1 MRHHGPMSSFCLIA
15 LALVIVATVVRPTI
29 AQQGGPLPPPPKSYG
44 AVPLTLPRPLADAG
58 LEAFRKELAATVKR
72 RSKADLIKLVVPQG
86 FFWEGDFGG
95 SFEAAKSSADNFVR
109 AFHFDHEGGDTWD
122 RLAAVTAERAAS
134 RHPARRGVICAPGEP
149 VYNDAALEKL
159 YDATGTHGLDWAYPR
174 AASTPVRT
182 APQASAAVMETLKLH
197 FVRKL
202 DDPAADNDPNP
213 LLNIWARVVMPSG
226 KTGFV
231 APGSLTTL
239 YVERLCYGKD
249 TRGRWRITGYIG
261 GGD

>member
-1 MRHHGPMSSFCLIA
+1 MRHHGPMSSACLIA

-58 LEAFRKELAATVKR
+58 LEAFRKGLPRPSTTLQGRSDQARGTARFLLGGRFR
-72 RSKADLIKLVVPQG
+72 RIVR
-86 FFWEGDFGG
+86 GG
-95 SFEAAKSSADNFVR
+95 KVLADNFVR

-182 APQASAAVMETLKLH
+182 A
-197 FVRKL
+197 RK
-202 DDPAADNDPNP
+202 PA
-213 LLNIWARVVMPSG
+213 R
-226 KTGFV
+226 
-231 APGSLTTL
+231 
-239 YVERLCYGKD
+239 R
-249 TRGRWRITGYIG
+249 
-261 GGD
+261 